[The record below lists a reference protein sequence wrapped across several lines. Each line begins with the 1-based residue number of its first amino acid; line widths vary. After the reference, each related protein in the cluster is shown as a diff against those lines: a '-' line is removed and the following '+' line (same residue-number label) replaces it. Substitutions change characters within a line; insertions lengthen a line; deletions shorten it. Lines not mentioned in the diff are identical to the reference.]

1 MNRICIASLIALAC
15 VVGCSKGPAVTKVT
29 GTVKLKGS
37 NEPLEFIVVEFW
49 PDNGPNSRA
58 KTDASGSFTLRTMD
72 AADLEGVVPGSH
84 KVTFT
89 DTWPM
94 KDDYLGEG
102 GDWVDMSNGKKSR
115 ISSKYADPG
124 KTPISITINSE
135 QKTVEY
141 ELDPYGK

>member
-1 MNRICIASLIALAC
+1 MNRICIASLITLAC
-15 VVGCSKGPAVTKVT
+15 VFGCNKGPAVTKVT

-58 KTDASGSFTLRTMD
+58 KTDSSGSFTLRTMD

-84 KVTFT
+84 KVTFI

-102 GDWVDMSNGKKSR
+102 GDWVDMSNGKKPR
-115 ISSKYADPG
+115 ISTKYTDPA
-124 KTPISITINSE
+124 KTPISITIGSE
-135 QKTVEY
+135 QKPVEY